1 MLALLRAN
9 CQLPQRCCVLAAA
22 CSEADAQGRG
32 IVNFGQ
38 VLLWYSV
45 YMLGSSR
52 ERRSAQE
59 QQQQQQQ

>member
-1 MLALLRAN
+1 
-9 CQLPQRCCVLAAA
+9 VLAAA

-38 VLLWYSV
+38 VLVWYSV

-52 ERRSAQE
+52 ERCSAQEQE